1 MSDVEAILQEALELG
16 EIGDVEGMLALLHEG
31 LQDSPDH
38 AELLCWCGVAEREVG
53 NDGDATDLFR
63 RCLATSPEDPLILA
77 LAGNG
82 LAASDDPEAEGA
94 LRTAAL
100 LAPTLPEARLY
111 YGAFLAREGLLE
123 DGLRELD
130 AAKALDPDDS
140 IIALE
145 RGVALAL
152 SGNPEAQME
161 FARTVDLDPEDGWA
175 HVLLGLATLEFGE
188 RGEGSLEE
196 AVAWLESGA
205 RLREDDVE
213 AQFLASLT
221 LGLLGRDSAAWEML
235 ERGRMHA
242 QGTDR
247 EIADAI
253 EERLEA
259 AEGNDELL
267 MDALLPMAW
276 RDRLMA
282 RP

>member
-213 AQFLASLT
+213 AQFLASLA